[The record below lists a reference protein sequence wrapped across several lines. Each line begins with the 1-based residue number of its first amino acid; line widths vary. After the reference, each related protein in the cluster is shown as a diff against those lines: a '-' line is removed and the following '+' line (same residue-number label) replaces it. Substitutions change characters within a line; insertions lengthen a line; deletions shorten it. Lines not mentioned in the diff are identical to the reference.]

1 MNTDSA
7 REQMINQQL
16 RTWDVLS
23 DRVLGIVRN
32 TPREQFVL
40 PEYAD
45 LAFADFEVPIGLG
58 QHMLT
63 PKLEGRL
70 LQALA
75 LQSGDNV
82 LQIGTGSGFV
92 CACLAGLAARVTS
105 YEQHA
110 ALATAAED
118 RLKVAGRI
126 GNVDL
131 HAETFSEETPGAE
144 YDAIAVCG
152 SVSEVNA
159 TLKNRLAIGGRLFV
173 ISGRAPVQRAE
184 LITKIAKGDFRC
196 ESLFDT
202 VLAPLVGFEPPE
214 RFLF

>member
-1 MNTDSA
+1 MNIEHA

-23 DRVLGIVRN
+23 DRVLSIVRN

-45 LAFADFEVPIGLG
+45 LAFADFEVPIGQG
-58 QHMLT
+58 EHMLA

-75 LQSGDNV
+75 LESSDSV

-92 CACLAGLAARVTS
+92 CACLAGLSARVTS
-105 YEQHA
+105 YERHE
-110 ALATAAED
+110 ALARSAED

-131 HAETFSEETPGAE
+131 HAAAFNDETAGGEF
-144 YDAIAVCG
+144 DAIAVCG
-152 SVSEVNA
+152 SIGKVSA
-159 TLKNRLAIGGRLFV
+159 GLTDRLSIGGRLFV
-173 ISGRAPVQRAE
+173 ISGQAPVQRAE
-184 LITKIAKGDFRC
+184 LITRTGKADFRR

-202 VLAPLVGFEPPE
+202 VLAPLVGFEPPQ
-214 RFLF
+214 RFEF